1 MFGGGASLV
10 YTPSLVILG
19 HYFKKH
25 MGLVNGFVALGS
37 SIFTIVMPHIL
48 EILLDQHGLQIT
60 FFFLTGL
67 TIILILAALS
77 FKPLMPSP
85 IEDENSKKG
94 CCAQLINIDNW
105 KNRKY
110 FIWSLAIPSALF
122 GYFVP
127 YVHIVSN
134 KPKNPFQT
142 MISQRSLFKP

>member
-85 IEDENSKKG
+85 IEDENSKGRQK
-94 CCAQLINIDNW
+94 
-105 KNRKY
+105 RK
-110 FIWSLAIPSALF
+110 
-122 GYFVP
+122 
-127 YVHIVSN
+127 
-134 KPKNPFQT
+134 
-142 MISQRSLFKP
+142 